1 MGRASLYTRDLGR
14 QDAPEGLNRLEAE
27 FVTEHLTVE
36 AEITSPETRMSDYL
50 NSSAQSVEVHPLRVR
65 TTSGTVHDLSETMA
79 HLTKSQL
86 MFVIPISEPQAADA
100 PDGSGWAW
108 HLKYRC
114 WAALGRYLI
123 VGDVHAENYRD
134 PKLLLRAL
142 EQRQFL
148 AFSDAELTYP
158 DGSTKPK
165 PIVIVNHRHLE
176 MLSVPKPR
184 W

>member
-1 MGRASLYTRDLGR
+1 M
-14 QDAPEGLNRLEAE
+14 
-27 FVTEHLTVE
+27 
-36 AEITSPETRMSDYL
+36 
-50 NSSAQSVEVHPLRVR
+50 
-65 TTSGTVHDLSETMA
+65 
-79 HLTKSQL
+79 
-86 MFVIPISEPQAADA
+86 
-100 PDGSGWAW
+100 
-108 HLKYRC
+108 KYRC